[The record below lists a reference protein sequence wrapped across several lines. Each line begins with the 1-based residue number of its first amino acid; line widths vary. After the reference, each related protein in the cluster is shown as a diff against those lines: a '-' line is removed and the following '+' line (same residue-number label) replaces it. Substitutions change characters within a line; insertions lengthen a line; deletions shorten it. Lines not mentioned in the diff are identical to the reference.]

1 MRERPVRKG
10 VYWMSNERL
19 LVGWKEIMVAFGV
32 RSLKTMKKKVKKYSI
47 PVVTIARKPTIYLE
61 QVKEWKELRKG

>member
-1 MRERPVRKG
+1 MG
-10 VYWMSNERL
+10 SERL

-61 QVKEWKELRKG
+61 QVKEWKELRKVRGRLG